1 MTEPARRSVVHFAMR
16 ATAVGLCAF
25 VLVAAYVAL
34 GGTPLLCSPVR
45 ADESAAIATLKN
57 IATAQRAFRDAA
69 HVDRDG
75 DGIGEFGSFGELAG
89 SANLRWA
96 SANSGAPLPL
106 SVPLLSRAFATLV
119 DGCVER
125 SGYRFRLHLPSG
137 NGTFVSDAFERVC
150 ANTAETRFCIYAWPT
165 GESAG
170 KRVFFVDEQD
180 DVWASRNDDLR
191 YCGRERPIPVDAALP
206 SSDADEPE
214 EPGVRRGRDG
224 ALWGIVN

>member
-1 MTEPARRSVVHFAMR
+1 MTEPARRRVVHFAMR

-25 VLVAAYVAL
+25 VLVAAYIAL
-34 GGTPLLCSPVR
+34 GGTPLLCSPIR
-45 ADESAAIATLKN
+45 ADESATIATLKN
-57 IATAQRAFRDAA
+57 VAAAELEFRDAA

-75 DGIGEFGSFGELAG
+75 DSLGEFGSFRELAG
-89 SANLRWA
+89 AANLRR
-96 SANSGAPLPL
+96 ANADSGAPLPL
-106 SVPLLSRAFATLV
+106 SVPLLSSAFATLV

-137 NGTFVSDAFERVC
+137 DGTFVSDAFERAC
-150 ANTAETRFCIYAWPT
+150 ANTAETRFCVYAWPT

-170 KRVFFVDEQD
+170 KRVFFVDEQS

-206 SSDADEPE
+206 SSDADEP
-214 EPGVRRGRDG
+214 PQLGGRRGRDG
-224 ALWGIVN
+224 ALWVLVN